1 MNALRMAQY
10 QRQFDS
16 CCGRVPKKAQPLT
29 GIEKM
34 ALDAQDEQHQASQM
48 WRELTT
54 IQEVSG
60 GKG

>member
-16 CCGRVPKKAQPLT
+16 CCGRAPKKAKPLT
-29 GIEKM
+29 GIERER
-34 ALDAQDEQHQASQM
+34 LEAQDEQQDATQM

-54 IQEVSG
+54 IREVSG